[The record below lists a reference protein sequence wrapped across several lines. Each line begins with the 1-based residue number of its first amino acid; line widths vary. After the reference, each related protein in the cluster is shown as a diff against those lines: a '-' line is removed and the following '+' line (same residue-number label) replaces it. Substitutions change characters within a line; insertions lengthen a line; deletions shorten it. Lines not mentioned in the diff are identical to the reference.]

1 METGSG
7 EPKRMEKKKSREAAA
22 KGLEP
27 QIASRCVPLESE
39 QLRVWESG
47 SVVRSLWGNRMEA
60 RFPFQM
66 VD

>member
-1 METGSG
+1 MGGAG
-7 EPKRMEKKKSREAAA
+7 EPKERMEKKKKKKVAAA
-22 KGLEP
+22 KGFEP

-39 QLRVWESG
+39 ELRFWG
-47 SVVRSLWGNRMEA
+47 RAVRSLWGNRMEA